1 MNISYIKSRL
11 TQNGNVIYCLSLK
24 IAIFSKSGKS
34 PSNKP
39 KMAKMD
45 MSSVVKITFHLNYFF
60 IQVIKSSHFWNVY
73 NKSHSKNASFLT
85 LEFKTHLKFKKFS
98 KCRSK
103 YLYLVFYF
111 LETALIRFLRC
122 LTCKAP
128 PTTSFHLATIM
139 LIQLWQLVGRQHP
152 KKPWEKAL

>member
-11 TQNGNVIYCLSLK
+11 TQNGNVIYCLSPK
-24 IAIFSKSGKS
+24 IAVFSKSGKS

-45 MSSVVKITFHLNYFF
+45 MSSVVKITFHLNYFSY
-60 IQVIKSSHFWNVY
+60 KSSSHLIFEMYIINRNQKTLLFSLWN
-73 NKSHSKNASFLT
+73 SKLS
-85 LEFKTHLKFKKFS
+85 LKFKKFS

-103 YLYLVFYF
+103 YLYIVFYF

-122 LTCKAP
+122 LNRKAP
-128 PTTSFHLATIM
+128 PTTPFHLATTM
-139 LIQLWQLVGRQHP
+139 LMQLWQLVGRQRP
-152 KKPWEKAL
+152 KKP